1 MNDKIKLKRV
11 GSVWLFVLP
20 ALIPLIVFWIYPI
33 LRSFYISMT
42 DWDYMSPTY
51 NFVFLDNFKTLFHD
65 ARFYSALINTLVF
78 TLGTLIPTIVLGL
91 LLALLLQKSFKGSG
105 IVKLI
110 LFIFKV
116 LVAFALNF
124 FDVDI
129 FI

>member
-1 MNDKIKLKRV
+1 M
-11 GSVWLFVLP
+11 
-20 ALIPLIVFWIYPI
+20 
-33 LRSFYISMT
+33 
-42 DWDYMSPTY
+42 
-51 NFVFLDNFKTLFHD
+51 FL
-65 ARFYSALINTLVF
+65 
-78 TLGTLIPTIVLGL
+78 
-91 LLALLLQKSFKGSG
+91 